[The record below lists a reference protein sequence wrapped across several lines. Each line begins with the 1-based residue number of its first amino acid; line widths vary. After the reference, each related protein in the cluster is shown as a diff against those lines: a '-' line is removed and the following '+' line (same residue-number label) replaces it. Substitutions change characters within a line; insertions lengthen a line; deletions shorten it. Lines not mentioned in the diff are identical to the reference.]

1 MNTRFKLDKSLFL
14 SKFKFV
20 LFCSLALAVVSSLFI
35 SLKILIVN
43 FTNQIYSGYGL
54 GDEGFLL
61 GMLRLRSQGNV
72 ENHIWPFT
80 EVLRIPFEI
89 SGGNILLYRLIG
101 ILVIAGLFC
110 YLLLVI
116 KNANFDKFIFVVIA
130 TVTSSLFLTFPT
142 PFNFLLIT
150 PGYQWILIVSSTVIT
165 LLMIIRK
172 NLQDFNNTEIILVNL
187 LVIFS
192 ILARPTGGIVTLV
205 LIGIYASPH
214 IKFFSLRILLPQFL
228 IWAMVFFLNIFNLR
242 GRFFELY
249 QASQVNQQK
258 GYNLSLNEKVLDIG
272 LPFLFCAAV
281 VTLSFLISFKVGS
294 ALPLDKYQKYLII
307 LSTVTI
313 LWLLTLELSKS
324 KWILYL
330 VVYAFVLGCFS
341 FAVFQ
346 KIELVLKLFLLSFLP
361 FFSQFGSTVTS
372 LANPL
377 FLFLSLSLFFVSLLV
392 HARKTYCYTEFK
404 CNAQLMIIFILF
416 LYSIFYVNYA
426 KQNDNKTYEK
436 SVGKFATAKSI
447 TDGLMYNEV
456 RLQNLK
462 DFTSQA
468 NIGGKNVTDLSFFHP
483 GLITFAGGH
492 TDGWI
497 TSDKYFIE
505 SIDQAFSFLLE
516 KNDPHVFSKNSFILL
531 ESGKPEKPNADCRPI
546 TSYVLAAPLRDAI
559 LDNELNVNVKLL
571 ATYESSPEEFNLY
584 PNYAVLVKVC

>member
-20 LFCSLALAVVSSLFI
+20 LFCSLVLAVVSSLFI

-89 SGGNILLYRLIG
+89 SGGNIFLYRLIG

-110 YLLLVI
+110 YLLLAI

-150 PGYQWILIVSSTVIT
+150 PGYQWILIVSSTVVT
-165 LLMIIRK
+165 FLMIFRK
-172 NLQDFNNTEIILVNL
+172 NLQDFNNIEIFLVNM

-192 ILARPTGGIVTLV
+192 ILARPTGGIVTLA
-205 LIGIYASPH
+205 LIGIYAAPN
-214 IKFFSLRILLPQFL
+214 IKFFSLRIFLPQCF
-228 IWAMVFFLNIFNLR
+228 IWATVFFLNILNLR

-258 GYNLSLNEKVLDIG
+258 GYNLLLNEKILDIG
-272 LPFLFCAAV
+272 LPFLFCAAAI
-281 VTLSFLISFKVGS
+281 TLSFLISLRVGNEI
-294 ALPLDKYQKYLII
+294 PLEKYQKYLIG

-313 LWLLTLELSKS
+313 VWLLTLELSKS
-324 KWILYL
+324 KMILFL
-330 VVYAFVLGCFS
+330 AIYAFFLGCFS
-341 FAVFQ
+341 SVICQ
-346 KIELVLKLFLLSFLP
+346 KIDIVLKLLLLSFLP
-361 FFSQFGSTVTS
+361 FFSQFGSTVPS
-372 LANPL
+372 LVNPL
-377 FLFLSLSLFFVSLLV
+377 YLFLSLSLFFVSLLIHV
-392 HARKTYCYTEFK
+392 GKTCRNTDFK
-404 CNAQLMIIFILF
+404 FDVQLMIISILF
-416 LYSIFYVNYA
+416 LYSIFYVSYA
-426 KQNDNKTYEK
+426 KQINNETYEK
-436 SVGKFATAKSI
+436 SVGEFATAKSI
-447 TDGLMYNEV
+447 TDGLMYNEF
-456 RLQNLK
+456 RLQKLD
-462 DFTSQA
+462 DFNSQA

-492 TDGWI
+492 IDGWI

-516 KNDPHVFSKNSFILL
+516 KNDPHMFSKDSFILL
-531 ESGKPEKPNADCRPI
+531 ESGQLEKPNSACRPI
-546 TSYVLAAPLRDAI
+546 TSYILATPLSEAL
-559 LDNELNVNVKLL
+559 LDNELNVDVQLV
-571 ATYESSPEEFNLY
+571 ATYESSPEEVNLY
-584 PNYAVLVKVC
+584 PNYAVLVQVC